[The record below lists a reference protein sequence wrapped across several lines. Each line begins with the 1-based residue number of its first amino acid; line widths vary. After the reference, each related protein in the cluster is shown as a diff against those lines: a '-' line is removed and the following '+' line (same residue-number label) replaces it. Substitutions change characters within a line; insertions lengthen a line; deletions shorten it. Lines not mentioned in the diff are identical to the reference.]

1 MICVIFGL
9 CFNIIFRYVADLN
22 NLVNLY
28 HSVMGNLSEAK
39 IIMLAQQIK
48 AVKKEMQFGCKRL
61 NWNSLGMKCCFKLI
75 YVL

>member
-9 CFNIIFRYVADLN
+9 TCFNIAFRYVGDLN

-28 HSVMGNLSEAK
+28 QSVMDTLSEAK

-48 AVKKEMQFGCKRL
+48 AVKKEMHFGCKRL
-61 NWNSLGMKCCFKLI
+61 NWNSLGMAHIQAEKL
-75 YVL
+75 L